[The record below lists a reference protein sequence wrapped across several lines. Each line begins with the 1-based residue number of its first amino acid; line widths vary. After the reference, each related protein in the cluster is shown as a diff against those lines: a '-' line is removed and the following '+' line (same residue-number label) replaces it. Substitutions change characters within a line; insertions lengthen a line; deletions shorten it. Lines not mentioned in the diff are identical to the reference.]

1 MDTLAGRIQDSEL
14 EVMKTLWRAGEPE
27 PLIEIRREL
36 AERRGWDDSTVK
48 TLLRRLESKGAVR
61 LVRRG
66 VYEAVLTR
74 EEYSAWSTQ
83 AFINKIYSGSAKKLV
98 ASLVSEGKLSA
109 EDIAEL
115 STMFNGEDGHG

>member
-1 MDTLAGRIQDSEL
+1 MDTLAGKIQDSEL

-27 PLIEIRREL
+27 PLIQIRREL

-109 EDIAEL
+109 GDIAEL
-115 STMFNGEDGHG
+115 SAMFNGEDGHG

>member
-27 PLIEIRREL
+27 PLIQIRREL
-36 AERRGWDDSTVK
+36 AESRGWDDSTVK

-109 EDIAEL
+109 GDIAEL
-115 STMFNGEDGHG
+115 SAMFNGEDGHG

>member
-115 STMFNGEDGHG
+115 SAMFNGEDGHG

>member
-1 MDTLAGRIQDSEL
+1 
-14 EVMKTLWRAGEPE
+14 MKTLWRAGEPE

-115 STMFNGEDGHG
+115 SAMFNGEDGHG